1 MPEWEYYGSASVLKV
16 YSFPGQKQATW
27 ESTGILVSTLSWSCF
42 LALELHP
49 YAGALSSLGLVCS
62 KPWVLS
68 AGVVLLLAGACPPPG
83 RSLSSCPSALSAV
96 PWGSEAVGS
105 TFPLFP
111 ESAASAP
118 CIGRGERL

>member
-68 AGVVLLLAGACPPPG
+68 AGVVLLLAGACPPVH
-83 RSLSSCPSALSAV
+83 LPSAL
-96 PWGSEAVGS
+96 
-105 TFPLFP
+105 FP
-111 ESAASAP
+111 
-118 CIGRGERL
+118 GV